1 MSNEQYQQKWL
12 QIVLDNFQNLMKK
25 HDMPEDIAIELER
38 FVESTA
44 RDQFRAG
51 SKGAIAWYFKQKALE
66 AKAARMAP
74 ARQLHAA

>member
-12 QIVLDNFQNLMKK
+12 QVVLDNFQNLMKK

-51 SKGAIAWYFKQKALE
+51 SSGAIRWHYQQKALA

-74 ARQLHAA
+74 ARQLHAV